1 MYASPGFSDARL
13 RELYRH
19 GWQVPSSASVEV
31 ADLTAAPKVIQVTL
45 TGGCPAQ
52 LAMSRG
58 RRLTSQGPDHVL
70 VTLRG
75 TIRLT
80 QPSTARSFA
89 PEGARQSRDRWLE
102 LHRNEVTDIIPF
114 NEFGNL
120 DDLDFSEN
128 SAFEKEAQVLRA
140 PELDDLDETD
150 NLTVLPLAG
159 PSEVQPSPESVDWR
173 ADPYRHELRSRRGEP
188 DLPGR
193 RGQHRKELTGPARG
207 RVLIGAMAA
216 GAAAAAAHSATH
228 TSHHSRAQTVL
239 TADSSTM
246 NGGPISTSA
255 RGMQMVTV
263 QPAANVAVH
272 NAELAKGVAFAQERA
287 EREARLQQPLFVMPT
302 KGIFTSGF
310 GYRWGVLHAGID
322 LANSIGTPIRAVSD
336 GVVIDAGPTAGYGMW
351 VKLRHADGTVTL
363 YGHVNSTM
371 VRVGQRVMAGDQ
383 IATMGNRGNSTGPHL
398 HFEVLLG
405 GTQRVDP
412 VPWLAKRGLSVGT
425 FAG

>member
-1 MYASPGFSDARL
+1 
-13 RELYRH
+13 
-19 GWQVPSSASVEV
+19 
-31 ADLTAAPKVIQVTL
+31 
-45 TGGCPAQ
+45 
-52 LAMSRG
+52 
-58 RRLTSQGPDHVL
+58 
-70 VTLRG
+70 
-75 TIRLT
+75 LT
-80 QPSTARSFA
+80 QLISARSPA
-89 PEGARQSRDRWLE
+89 PRGARQPRYRGTPLD
-102 LHRNEVTDIIPF
+102 RNEVTDIIPF

-120 DDLDFSEN
+120 DDLDFSAN
-128 SAFEKEAQVLRA
+128 SAFDKEAQVLRA
-140 PELDDLDETD
+140 PELDDLDDAD
-150 NLTVLPLAG
+150 NLAVSTLAA
-159 PSEVQPSPESVDWR
+159 PTEIERRV
-173 ADPYRHELRSRRGEP
+173 DPYRNN
-188 DLPGR
+188 LPVR
-193 RGQHRKELTGPARG
+193 RGQHRKQLSGPTRG

-228 TSHHSRAQTVL
+228 TADHSHAKTVL
-239 TADSSTM
+239 AADSATM

-287 EREARLQQPLFVMPT
+287 QREARLQQPLFVMPT

-363 YGHVNSTM
+363 YGHVNTTM
-371 VRVGQRVMAGDQ
+371 VRVGERVMAGDQ

-398 HFEVLLG
+398 HFEVLLA
-405 GTQRVDP
+405 GTQRIDP

>member
-1 MYASPGFSDARL
+1 
-13 RELYRH
+13 
-19 GWQVPSSASVEV
+19 
-31 ADLTAAPKVIQVTL
+31 
-45 TGGCPAQ
+45 
-52 LAMSRG
+52 
-58 RRLTSQGPDHVL
+58 
-70 VTLRG
+70 
-75 TIRLT
+75 
-80 QPSTARSFA
+80 
-89 PEGARQSRDRWLE
+89 
-102 LHRNEVTDIIPF
+102 
-114 NEFGNL
+114 
-120 DDLDFSEN
+120 
-128 SAFEKEAQVLRA
+128 
-140 PELDDLDETD
+140 
-150 NLTVLPLAG
+150 
-159 PSEVQPSPESVDWR
+159 
-173 ADPYRHELRSRRGEP
+173 
-188 DLPGR
+188 
-193 RGQHRKELTGPARG
+193 
-207 RVLIGAMAA
+207 MAA

-228 TSHHSRAQTVL
+228 TSDHSRAETVL
-239 TADSSTM
+239 AADTATM
-246 NGGPISTSA
+246 NGAPASTSA
-255 RGMQMVTV
+255 RGMQMVAV

-287 EREARLQQPLFVMPT
+287 QREARLQQPLFVMPT

-363 YGHVNSTM
+363 YGHVNTTM
-371 VRVGQRVMAGDQ
+371 VSVGQRVMAGDQ

>member
-1 MYASPGFSDARL
+1 
-13 RELYRH
+13 
-19 GWQVPSSASVEV
+19 
-31 ADLTAAPKVIQVTL
+31 
-45 TGGCPAQ
+45 
-52 LAMSRG
+52 
-58 RRLTSQGPDHVL
+58 
-70 VTLRG
+70 
-75 TIRLT
+75 LT
-80 QPSTARSFA
+80 QPSLARFVA
-89 PEGARQSRDRWLE
+89 PEGARQSRDRRLE
-102 LHRNEVTDIIPF
+102 LDRNEVTDIIPF

-120 DDLDFSEN
+120 DDLDFSDN
-128 SAFEKEAQVLRA
+128 STFDKEAQVLRA
-140 PELDDLDETD
+140 PELDDLDDTD
-150 NLTVLPLAG
+150 DLTVMALAG
-159 PSEVQPSPESVDWR
+159 PSEDETSVLPRVDSHR
-173 ADPYRHELRSRRGEP
+173 PDLYSRRYDP
-188 DLPGR
+188 DLPER
-193 RGQHRKELTGPARG
+193 RGQHRKQLTSATRG
-207 RVLIGAMAA
+207 RVMIGAMAA

-228 TSHHSRAQTVL
+228 TSDHSKAETVL
-239 TADSSTM
+239 AADSASM

-255 RGMQMVTV
+255 RGMQMVAV
-263 QPAANVAVH
+263 RPATNVAVH

-363 YGHVNSTM
+363 YGHVNTTM
-371 VRVGQRVMAGDQ
+371 VSVGQRVMAGDQ

>member
-1 MYASPGFSDARL
+1 
-13 RELYRH
+13 
-19 GWQVPSSASVEV
+19 
-31 ADLTAAPKVIQVTL
+31 
-45 TGGCPAQ
+45 
-52 LAMSRG
+52 
-58 RRLTSQGPDHVL
+58 
-70 VTLRG
+70 
-75 TIRLT
+75 LT
-80 QPSTARSFA
+80 QPSLARSPA
-89 PEGARQSRDRWLE
+89 RGGAWQSRDRGLE
-102 LHRNEVTDIIPF
+102 LDRNEVTDIIPF

-120 DDLDFSEN
+120 DDLEFSDN
-128 SAFEKEAQVLRA
+128 SAFDNEAQVLRA
-140 PELDDLDETD
+140 PELDDLDDTD

-159 PSEVQPSPESVDWR
+159 PSAVELSVER
-173 ADPYRHELRSRRGEP
+173 RVDPYRHELRSRRSDP

-193 RGQHRKELTGPARG
+193 RGQHRKQLTGPARG

-228 TSHHSRAQTVL
+228 TSGHSRSATVL
-239 TADSSTM
+239 TADTATM
-246 NGGPISTSA
+246 NGRPVSTSA
-255 RGMQMVTV
+255 RGMQMVAV

-287 EREARLQQPLFVMPT
+287 QREARLQQPLFVMPT

-363 YGHVNSTM
+363 YGHVNTTM
-371 VRVGQRVMAGDQ
+371 VSVGERVMAGDQ

>member
-1 MYASPGFSDARL
+1 LTEPNSARFLAPG
-13 RELYRH
+13 
-19 GWQVPSSASVEV
+19 
-31 ADLTAAPKVIQVTL
+31 
-45 TGGCPAQ
+45 
-52 LAMSRG
+52 
-58 RRLTSQGPDHVL
+58 
-70 VTLRG
+70 G
-75 TIRLT
+75 T
-80 QPSTARSFA
+80 
-89 PEGARQSRDRWLE
+89 RQSRDRELA

-114 NEFGNL
+114 NEFGSL
-120 DDLDFSEN
+120 DDLGFSGFSEN
-128 SAFEKEAQVLRA
+128 SAFNKEAQVLRA

-150 NLTVLPLAG
+150 NLTVLPLAR
-159 PSEVQPSPESVDWR
+159 PRVAEPSPRREQ
-173 ADPYRHELRSRRGEP
+173 RSRRSEP
-188 DLPGR
+188 ELPAR
-193 RGQHRKELTGPARG
+193 RGQHRKEVTGAARG

-216 GAAAAAAHSATH
+216 GAAAAAAHSATE
-228 TSHHSRAQTVL
+228 TSDHSHAQTVL
-239 TADSSTM
+239 AADAATM

-287 EREARLQQPLFVMPT
+287 QREARLQQPLFVMPT

-363 YGHVNSTM
+363 YGHVNTTM
-371 VRVGQRVMAGDQ
+371 VSVGERVMAGDQ

-405 GTQRVDP
+405 GTQRIDP